1 MSMDKSR
8 LQEEIAKV
16 AYGLFERRGRVPGY
30 DVQDWLDAERIVMSR
45 REAANERG
53 VAPDTA
59 RKKTA
64 GAPKAEKT
72 AVKPAAP
79 KGRKTAGRKK
89 ER

>member
-1 MSMDKSR
+1 MDKSR

-16 AYGLFERRGRVPGY
+16 AYGLFERRGRIPGY
-30 DVQDWLDAERIVMSR
+30 EVQDWLDAERIVMSR
-45 REAANERG
+45 RQTAEVREES
-53 VAPDTA
+53 PKTA

-64 GAPKAEKT
+64 GAPKGEKA
-72 AVKPAAP
+72 AVKSAAP